1 MNNKQIKRLHEKANE
16 VVSNSEGIED
26 IGYVQAHKIIKE
38 YLDLPVSDFEKRD
51 TMIELLLTLSKVSK
65 SLD

>member
-38 YLDLPVSDFEKRD
+38 YLDLPISDFEKRD
-51 TMIELLLTLSKVSK
+51 TMIELLLTLSKVNK